1 MKPISL
7 VLALISTT
15 ASISAAQSLPP
26 IRQLGPVTA
35 VAKEPLG
42 SVTTV
47 RHLSDGRVLVN
58 DIVGRRVLMFDSSL
72 ATVTVVADTT
82 SATANAYGVRPGG
95 LIPFRGDSTLFVD
108 PASLSMLLIDP
119 AGKIARVMS
128 APRAQDAAFLVGGPF
143 GNPGFDPGGRL
154 VYRAPPD
161 FGALTRRPIAAGGVP
176 QIPTPPDSAA
186 LVRFDLATRKVDT
199 ATFFKTPKINLEVT
213 QSPDGGVRVIPRVNP
228 LPQGDDWALM
238 PDGTIALVR
247 TRDFHVDWLGGD
259 GSVTTSP
266 KIPFNWERLTDEGK
280 VSLLDSAKVAIE
292 KARASGQ
299 LFGGAFGQQV
309 TVRADGGGAARAPGG
324 GAGAGAGAGAA
335 GGNTSVTTFGPGAG
349 PSGSLP
355 PLTMIAASDLPDYKP
370 AFSPGSTRADAE
382 GNLWIRTSQNVDAR
396 PVYDIVN
403 RKGELIDRVQ
413 LPANRAL
420 AGFGQNGVVYL
431 SVRDGTT
438 AHLERARIK

>member
-1 MKPISL
+1 MKPMSL
-7 VLALISTT
+7 ALALISTT
-15 ASISAAQSLPP
+15 ASVGAAQSLPP
-26 IRQLGPVTA
+26 IRQLGPVNA

-42 SVTTV
+42 AVTTV
-47 RHLSDGRVLVN
+47 RHLPDGRVLVN
-58 DIVGRRVLMFDSSL
+58 DIVGRRVVMFDSSL
-72 ATVTVVADTT
+72 ATVSVVADTT

-95 LIPFRGDSTLFVD
+95 LIPYRGDSTLFVD

-143 GNPGFDPGGRL
+143 GNPGFDPSGRL
-154 VYRAPPD
+154 VYRAPPN
-161 FGALTRRPIAAGGVP
+161 FAAMAPRPGAGGGAP
-176 QIPTPPDSAA
+176 QFPTPPDSAA

-213 QSPDGGVRVIPRVNP
+213 QSPEGGMRVMSRMNP
-228 LPQGDDWALM
+228 LPQGDDWALL

-247 TRDFHVDWLGGD
+247 TRDFHIDWLGAD
-259 GSVTTSP
+259 GSVTSSP
-266 KIPFNWERLTDEGK
+266 KVPFNWERLTDEGK
-280 VSLLDSAKVAIE
+280 VAFIDSAKVAIE

-299 LFGGAFGQQV
+299 FIGVAGQQV
-309 TVRADGGGAARAPGG
+309 TMRADGAGAARPQ
-324 GAGAGAGAGAA
+324 GAGAGAA
-335 GGNTSVTTFGPGAG
+335 AGPGGGNATVTFGPGAG
-349 PSGSLP
+349 PSGPVP
-355 PLTMIAASDLPDYKP
+355 PLTMIAPSDLPDYKP
-370 AFSPGSTRADAE
+370 AFAPGSTRADAE

-396 PVYDIVN
+396 PVYDVIN

-413 LPANRAL
+413 LPANRTL

-438 AHLERARIK
+438 AHLERARVK